1 MCPDSQ
7 RSWLEEKGNN
17 DDSEGVG
24 TVGTSLT
31 PEFWTM
37 FAVLLVVAVGVTFVA
52 TATLDALAVRLLRR
66 HVHRAPTAA
75 PSRSAHADDRVAVRH

>member
-1 MCPDSQ
+1 
-7 RSWLEEKGNN
+7 
-17 DDSEGVG
+17 VG

-37 FAVLLVVAVGVTFVA
+37 FAVLLVAAMGVTFVA

-66 HVHRAPTAA
+66 HVHSAPTVA
-75 PSRSAHADDRVAVRH
+75 PSRSADRGDGVPVRRDRLHR